1 MSIDN
6 TTQSVNVK
14 AFDMTKEATLVK
26 LSITKYGGNKKDK
39 GLAEE
44 SAEKHEMNAD
54 VVSTT
59 LTVLDKTVTKI
70 VGKIASAARTWLN
83 HNAAVY
89 DDTGWRMIRNSQFE
103 KIRTQLEA
111 YKLEFMEAVN
121 ENIISKYDALREQAV
136 YDLGGRFDMIG
147 FPSKDE
153 LASRYTFEVKTQMV
167 TDPDDVR
174 CSHLPQSTIDEI
186 KGGNNAVAVNNQKK
200 ILDLLKHI
208 AKHIK
213 ETLSDPDK
221 KFKNSLITNIHDAI
235 DVVPSLNFTN
245 DPTIT
250 QMAARLKKDLSG
262 FNPDDLR
269 KDPEVRKEAAAKAGT
284 MLDDLANANL

>member
-26 LSITKYGGNKKDK
+26 LS
-39 GLAEE
+39 
-44 SAEKHEMNAD
+44 
-54 VVSTT
+54 STT

-262 FNPDDLR
+262 FSPDDLR

>member
-121 ENIISKYDALREQAV
+121 ENIISKYDALRW
-136 YDLGGRFDMIG
+136 
-147 FPSKDE
+147 
-153 LASRYTFEVKTQMV
+153 
-167 TDPDDVR
+167 
-174 CSHLPQSTIDEI
+174 
-186 KGGNNAVAVNNQKK
+186 
-200 ILDLLKHI
+200 
-208 AKHIK
+208 
-213 ETLSDPDK
+213 
-221 KFKNSLITNIHDAI
+221 SLIQMTFDA
-235 DVVPSLNFTN
+235 
-245 DPTIT
+245 PTC
-250 QMAARLKKDLSG
+250 LSQ
-262 FNPDDLR
+262 PLMRSRVAIMRWRSTTRR
-269 KDPEVRKEAAAKAGT
+269 KYWT
-284 MLDDLANANL
+284 S